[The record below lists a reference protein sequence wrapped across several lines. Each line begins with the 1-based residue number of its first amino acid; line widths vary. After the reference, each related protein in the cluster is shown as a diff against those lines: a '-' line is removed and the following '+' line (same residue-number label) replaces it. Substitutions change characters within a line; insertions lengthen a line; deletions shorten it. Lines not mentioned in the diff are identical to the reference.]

1 MASGAGVLVRTAW
14 RPLGLRPDVEEQGA
28 ASAGTAGGGR
38 EDGST
43 RGASGRGAQSRR
55 TVLRAGRG
63 RWHAAEEKQG
73 RKRGR

>member
-1 MASGAGVLVRTAW
+1 MAGGAGVLVRMAW
-14 RPLGLRPDVEEQGA
+14 RPLGLRPDLEEQEA

-43 RGASGRGAQSRR
+43 RGANGRGAQSRR
-55 TVLRAGRG
+55 TALRAGRG
-63 RWHAAEEKQG
+63 RQRAAEEKQR